1 MKGLLSD
8 ANIEGHVRALARIL
22 DGDAWREV
30 WAALNLSLRFFRDV
44 GLAPNAS
51 DAAVWS
57 FCQQEELILLTA
69 NRNESG
75 PDSLEAVLRARNSP
89 TSLPVFTLA
98 DPRHF
103 ELSREYAER
112 VAERLLEYLMDI
124 EQFRGAGRLFL
135 P

>member
-1 MKGLLSD
+1 
-8 ANIEGHVRALARIL
+8 
-22 DGDAWREV
+22 
-30 WAALNLSLRFFRDV
+30 V
-44 GLAPNAS
+44 GLAANAS

-69 NRNESG
+69 NRNEAG
-75 PDSLEAVLRARNSP
+75 PDSLEAILRARNSP

-103 ELSREYAER
+103 EVSREYAER

-124 EQFRGAGRLFL
+124 DQFRGTGRLFL